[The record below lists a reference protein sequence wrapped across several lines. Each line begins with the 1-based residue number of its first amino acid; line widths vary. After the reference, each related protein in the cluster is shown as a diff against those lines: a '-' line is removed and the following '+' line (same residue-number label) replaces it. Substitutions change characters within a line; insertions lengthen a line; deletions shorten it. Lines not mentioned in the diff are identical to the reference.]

1 MNKIYLRLKKDISI
15 LVADGN
21 WSLHTGDMIV
31 LLKIGTKSEI
41 KRNEYSPNE
50 YIHSDSYLLTG
61 FEYRTFK
68 DLKAAFEGNKE
79 EYNYHM
85 VWNECNSVDTL
96 ITISTGRPLYHNR
109 TYNYYEI
116 LQLSNSNTSLVD
128 ILKYDDIFEDVSL
141 TYNRDNKLKEIL
153 KYE

>member
-1 MNKIYLRLKKDISI
+1 MNKIYLRLKRDISI

-31 LLKIGTKSEI
+31 LQKNGTRSEI
-41 KRNEYSPNE
+41 KRNEYKANE

-61 FEYRTFK
+61 FEYKTIK
-68 DLKAAFEGNKE
+68 DIMSM
-79 EYNYHM
+79 EYHT

-96 ITISTGRPLYHNR
+96 ITISTGKPLYHSR
-109 TYNYYEI
+109 TCTYSEI
-116 LQLSNSNTSLVD
+116 ISNNKLNITIVD
-128 ILKYDDIFEDVSL
+128 NIRHDDVFEDVSI

-153 KYE
+153 Q